1 MLLGVG
7 KDAHGRNAVIL
18 WSTAAV
24 VGGEVRVMAKAHT
37 DVAIAKMKFA
47 PFDHSRYPHTHPT
60 VIHTLATELFVPICH
75 PYFTTCRMII

>member
-1 MLLGVG
+1 MLLGIG

-18 WSTAAV
+18 WSTVAV

-47 PFDHSRYPHTHPT
+47 PFDHSRYRHIHPT
-60 VIHTLATELFVPICH
+60 VQHVG
-75 PYFTTCRMII
+75 